1 METEKEVEKILQ
13 ELGVKCDIRFICLS
27 NNPNW
32 GEDKLRPLYRITLT
46 TKKGIYSY
54 FYWGSIREGN
64 LRQMSEEMY
73 ARKKYKCEY
82 SDLSYEE
89 KHTVKLEFT
98 KELKNL
104 VVTPYAVVADLQKYD
119 IGTFEDF
126 CLEFGYDVDSR
137 RALQCYLDVQAQYSE
152 LCKIFSEDEL
162 ERLREIN

>member
-1 METEKEVEKILQ
+1 MQEKNTNV
-13 ELGVKCDIRFICLS
+13 S
-27 NNPNW
+27 
-32 GEDKLRPLYRITLT
+32 T
-46 TKKGIYSY
+46 
-54 FYWGSIREGN
+54 
-64 LRQMSEEMY
+64 
-73 ARKKYKCEY
+73 
-82 SDLSYEE
+82 EE

-126 CLEFGYDVDSR
+126 CLEFGYDTDSR